1 MRNALSTMP
10 MTSRILIL
18 VTLCLIIAFALSFF
32 ARNELQGQRETQPTL
47 PPRPNTSDLPDSVP
61 ADVHSYKDV
70 LNKLEAQRVVLS
82 SRYQKATSTAQKD
95 EVDEVIAQARDVVT
109 QTIYTEI
116 FPSWY
121 GTSWDF
127 NGTAEVPRQG
137 KIACGYFVTTV
148 LRDAGWKVQRARL
161 AQQASE
167 NIILTLTEDDNVKRF
182 RHTDIGYFVK
192 AVKDWGPGL
201 YIVGLDIHIGF
212 IVNTVGELY
221 FIHSSYV
228 EPYAVVKE
236 RASASKILATSKYR
250 VLGKISADDAFM
262 EKWLLNKEV
271 VTRVS
276 RHQR

>member
-1 MRNALSTMP
+1 MSN
-10 MTSRILIL
+10 TSRILIL
-18 VTLCLIIAFALSFF
+18 VTLCLIIAFALSYL
-32 ARNELQGQRETQPTL
+32 ARTNELHGQRETQPSLAST
-47 PPRPNTSDLPDSVP
+47 PNTSDLPDSVP
-61 ADVHSYKDV
+61 ADVHSYRDA
-70 LNKLEAQRVVLS
+70 LNRLEAQRVVLA

-95 EVDEVIAQARDVVT
+95 EVIAQARAVVT

-127 NGTAEVPRQG
+127 NGTAEAPRQG
-137 KIACGYFVTTV
+137 KIACGYFVTTL
-148 LRDAGWKVQRARL
+148 LRDARWKVQRARL

-182 RHTDIGYFVK
+182 RHTEIGDFVK
-192 AVKDWGPGL
+192 AVKDWGSGL
-201 YIVGLDIHIGF
+201 YVVGLDIHVGF
-212 IVNTVGELY
+212 IVNTGGEVY
-221 FIHSSYV
+221 FIHSSYF

-250 VLGKISADDAFM
+250 VLGKITADDAFM
-262 EKWLLNKEV
+262 EKWLLSKEI

-276 RHQR
+276 SHQR